1 MNEQRCHDIDSYFL
15 PGKWGYHRQ
24 GSCQAGLGASVADV
38 SIILHSYPDQGHSR
52 SRCRTESSCSSG
64 RWARGT
70 GKVRRRSLISS

>member
-38 SIILHSYPDQGHSR
+38 SILSSIHPYLDQTFILDLVA
-52 SRCRTESSCSSG
+52 E
-64 RWARGT
+64 RGT
-70 GKVRRRSLISS
+70 VVHRGGGVVVLAR

>member
-38 SIILHSYPDQGHSR
+38 SIFSSILI
-52 SRCRTESSCSSG
+52 RTKVILDLVAERRAVVHRG
-64 RWARGT
+64 GGLVVLAR
-70 GKVRRRSLISS
+70 